1 MVGNGDGSGAAVS
14 LINNPTKV
22 QTWMAASGT
31 EEESALHQVALVK
44 NLLTYVYAIEFCTD
58 NVHKTEIYGKCHDH
72 MRSQLS
78 VT

>member
-44 NLLTYVYAIEFCTD
+44 NLLTFTPYYKCSQD
-58 NVHKTEIYGKCHDH
+58 NAHKTE
-72 MRSQLS
+72 R
-78 VT
+78 